1 MTSQSQTLISNVN
14 TRSVEI
20 TIFSTQNIQIC
31 SSLRCKQINV
41 SMADQLTATLQN
53 NAAMPPTF

>member
-1 MTSQSQTLISNVN
+1 MTPQSQILISDVN

-31 SSLRCKQINV
+31 SSL
-41 SMADQLTATLQN
+41 TAYV
-53 NAAMPPTF
+53 

>member
-1 MTSQSQTLISNVN
+1 MTPQSQILISDVN

-31 SSLRCKQINV
+31 SSLGCKQINV
-41 SMADQLTATLQN
+41 STADQLTATLWR
-53 NAAMPPTF
+53 NAAMPEVN